1 MELREYWQII
11 RRRWWLPVILTLLVG
26 LLSALQLK
34 PWRPQPVSYN
44 ATMRML
50 VGVLPASN
58 NNATA
63 YDPRY
68 YAWLTS
74 EYLVDDFT
82 EVVRSELFAKKVSA
96 RLAQKAITLPP
107 GVIQGSAATGKQHR
121 IITLSFGWPDRE
133 QLTAIANAAA
143 AELSEH
149 AGDYFHQLG
158 TDGAGITVIDGP
170 NIDVV
175 GPGVRQRLDLPLRMI
190 LALLVGIGLIFLL
203 DYLDTS
209 LRNRQEVEALG
220 FTLLGEI
227 PRYKAEKVRSTGK
240 KTTPLELPAPK

>member
-11 RRRWWLPVILTLLVG
+11 RRRWWLPLVLTLLVG

-34 PWRPQPVSYN
+34 PWLPQAVSYN

-50 VGVLPASN
+50 IGVMPASN
-58 NNATA
+58 NPATA

-82 EVVRSELFAKKVSA
+82 EVVHSELFAKNVSA
-96 RLAQKAITLPP
+96 RLAQQAITWPP
-107 GVIQGSAATGKQHR
+107 GMIQGSAATGKQHR
-121 IITLSFGWPDRE
+121 IITLSFNWGDRT
-133 QLTAIANAAA
+133 QLSAIAKATAT
-143 AELSEH
+143 ELTENS
-149 AGDYFHQLG
+149 ATYFHQLG
-158 TDGAGITVIDGP
+158 TDGAGVTLIDGP

-175 GPGVRQRLDLPLRMI
+175 GPGIRQRLDLPLRML
-190 LALLVGIGLIFLL
+190 LALLVGLGLIFLL

-209 LRNRQEVEALG
+209 VRNRRELEEMG
-220 FTLLGEI
+220 FAVIGEI
-227 PRYKAEKVRSTGK
+227 SKYNRKHK
-240 KTTPLELPAPK
+240 